1 MKPAKESAGWCSPG
15 DLRKLSRLA
24 SQVVLNRVLPDRQ
37 GRIRLRIPM
46 PVSYLPPALRY
57 R

>member
-1 MKPAKESAGWCSPG
+1 MKPTKESAGWCSPG

-37 GRIRLRIPM
+37 GRIRLRIPT
-46 PVSYLPPALRY
+46 PASYLPPALRY

>member
-1 MKPAKESAGWCSPG
+1 MKSAKEPTGWCSPG

-24 SQVVLNRVLPDRQ
+24 SQVVLNRVLPDRN

-46 PVSYLPPALRY
+46 PATYLPAALRY